1 MTYLAGDA
9 VHVIGLGKGTVREV
23 LNSGRLRVE
32 VKGRVLIA
40 TSAQL
45 TRTDPSPRPRAVEPP
60 GAAAEPPAQ
69 QSSAPPARVRSLD
82 LHGRTVHEAAEEV
95 QAFLNGAILDGEET
109 IRIIHGRSGGR
120 LKNAVHAQLRATPV
134 QSFRLDPRNPG
145 VTIVVL

>member
-23 LNSGRLRVE
+23 LNSGRFRVE

-45 TRTDPSPRPRAVEPP
+45 TRADPLRPPRTTPRPS
-60 GAAAEPPAQ
+60 AAAEPSAPESA
-69 QSSAPPARVRSLD
+69 APPARVRSLD
-82 LHGRTVHEAAEEV
+82 LHGRTVQEATEEV
-95 QAFLNGAILDGEET
+95 QAFLNGAILDGDAT
-109 IRIIHGRSGGR
+109 VRIVHGRSGGR
-120 LKNAVHAQLRATPV
+120 IKAAVHAQLRAAPV